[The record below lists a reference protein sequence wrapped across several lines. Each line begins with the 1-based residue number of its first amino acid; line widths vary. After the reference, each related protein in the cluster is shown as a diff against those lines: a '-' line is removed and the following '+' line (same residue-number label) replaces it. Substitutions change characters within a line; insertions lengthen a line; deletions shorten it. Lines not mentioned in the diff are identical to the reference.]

1 MCVSSGVTL
10 VTQLNRS
17 TAHIGRTVVRNGLL
31 KFIIGARKMDVV
43 NVNIIS
49 VLNRV
54 IGEITAVRDA
64 LNTVG
69 TQPTD
74 VQQLKAEI
82 AALVTKLDSD
92 YHGGCGVNVNSVIDK
107 LRQLSAV

>member
-1 MCVSSGVTL
+1 
-10 VTQLNRS
+10 
-17 TAHIGRTVVRNGLL
+17 
-31 KFIIGARKMDVV
+31 MDVV

-69 TQPTD
+69 TKPTD
-74 VQQLKAEI
+74 NQQLKAEI
-82 AALVTKLDSD
+82 AALLPK
-92 YHGGCGVNVNSVIDK
+92 IDHAWDNADANEFQVCFER